1 MSSSGTLPLAI
12 TLRVDGS
19 GQVTGE
25 IGKVTGGLKGL
36 EDKARASSA
45 GIARGQGAL
54 QSALRGTKSTVASL
68 ANEFSV
74 LRAAA
79 VVAGAAFVGRSFIGT
94 ASELENVA
102 VRMRFLTGSTAEAA
116 ASTKLLRDY
125 ANQVPFEFEEI
136 AQAAPS
142 LLVVAK
148 GTDDLNKLLQITG
161 DLAAVSGLSFA
172 ETAAQLQRAMS
183 GGIASA
189 DLFRERGI
197 SALLGFQA
205 GVQVTG
211 EQTKAAIYDMW
222 FGPGGATNSIKGA
235 SNAMADTWTGITS
248 MLSDKWFAFK
258 ADLMDGGPFEFLK
271 ASFAELNA
279 RADENFGNITN
290 LAHETGGTI
299 VEITKNI
306 ALGGASIIDT
316 LGGPI
321 SAVAGALDSMWAGY
335 KALPEEAQTLGIVGA
350 LLFGKKGIVAIGAAA
365 SAIDN
370 IGQITGLIHEQ
381 AISSAIN
388 QIDAKIAEARQ
399 AVAEASAAFENGY
412 ASAVNNQPGG
422 ASSSAANALVQD
434 LTAAQQAL
442 ADLSAQRDKLIASP
456 IPSTS
461 ILGTDAKA
469 AGEAQTAVQSFF
481 DAVQKRIE
489 DARAKAAAAGEEV
502 AKTTDRATGVSEE
515 ARKAAI
521 KAETDYQSALKKTLG
536 ALDPIGSKQ
545 AELLSQMALL
555 DQAIA
560 KQKGSTDQL
569 VAARGKLAAQLDALR
584 NPMTT
589 ITEAH
594 TKNVVQLNAELAAIK
609 AGEGPYKNY
618 LASKKV
624 EEKSQAI
631 INDLLA
637 KGYDLKTINTQ
648 AITDQVTE
656 EQKLTTQ
663 IDAEKEARTGANE
676 AWQAFVTEVLGA
688 FVNSTGSMGDAFTSL
703 IGRMKQEVL
712 NAGVGSLF
720 GFKTSS
726 TPILS
731 GMAQLLHIGPTAAS
745 GASGAAAPSTLDRLF
760 KNGDLFPGL
769 QSAILNNT
777 AELVNFGSTL
787 GGQSGSWIGTQ
798 VSDLGL
804 ALNNYAN
811 VVAELPGGAVGGG
824 LINAGAGYAGSQ
836 LGASVFGGQPGI
848 GSQAGGFAG
857 SIIGSTFGPWGSALG
872 SFAGS
877 FIGSALD
884 SVIGGDG
891 PETRAA
897 VFAGQGA
904 AQAENKWA
912 VGRTTGASGLAIV
925 GEAQRVGAEGEK
937 AVAGMVDTFTK
948 IDATLTGLTRAAG
961 LTADLSG
968 VKNFGVGQ
976 FSATDMAGAG
986 RDFVRAWITAVSE
999 PFDAELKAAA
1009 QSLVGNTAEDLV
1021 NAYQS
1026 LLTIRDSIKTGGIFS
1041 GLGSLQQISQAVAPA
1056 EVQRI
1061 AAFGAQLKGLSATL
1075 SNHDGVAAWEQ
1086 SQRSV
1091 FGLWRDQGDAIVSAA
1106 EVAASS
1112 EDFSA
1117 LTAAVQERYAT
1128 EQQLIGQIMGAL
1140 QTAADQFGQ
1149 SYESIFV
1156 DGLKTEEER
1165 YNYFRAQAD
1174 AIAQTITT
1182 LNDPSAISAA
1192 AGEYNKTLMQAYN
1205 SLSAESR
1212 DAMRADILSTD
1223 KAVGDLVAE
1232 RLNAVLA
1239 GVNADNNANVPGSV
1253 GNAVQAAVTA
1263 AVGDLQKA
1271 VTDAIAALATQQQS
1285 TADADAQNTA
1295 NFGGWVQA
1303 LPGSINVNV
1312 AIPRGAEVAFA

>member
-25 IGKVTGGLKGL
+25 LGKVTGGLKTL
-36 EDKARASSA
+36 EDRARASSD

-54 QSALRGTKSTVASL
+54 QSALSGTKSTVSSL

-79 VVAGAAFVGRSFIGT
+79 VVAGAAFTARSFIST

-125 ANQVPFEFEEI
+125 ANQVPFEFQEI

-148 GTDDLNKLLQITG
+148 GTADLNRLLQITG
-161 DLAAVSGLSFA
+161 DLAAVTGLSFN
-172 ETAAQLQRAMS
+172 ETAGQLQRAMS
-183 GGIASA
+183 SGIASA
-189 DLFRERGI
+189 DLFRERGVN
-197 SALLGFQA
+197 ALLGFQA

-211 EQTKAAIYDMW
+211 EETKARIYDMW
-222 FGPGGATNSIKGA
+222 FGPGGATNTIKGA
-235 SNAMADTWTGITS
+235 ADSMAGTWTGITS

-279 RADENFGNITN
+279 RADANFGSIQN

-321 SAVAGALDSMWAGY
+321 SAVAGALDSMWQGY

-365 SAIDN
+365 SAINN
-370 IGQITGLIHEQ
+370 IGQITGLIREQ
-381 AISSAIN
+381 AVSSAIN

-399 AVAEASAAFENGY
+399 AVAEASAAFENRY

-422 ASSSAANALVQD
+422 ASSDAATALVQD

-442 ADLSAQRDKLIASP
+442 ADLAAQRDKLIAAP

-461 ILGTDAKA
+461 VLGTDAATTGATQA
-469 AGEAQTAVQSFF
+469 AVSQFF

-489 DARAKAAAAGEEV
+489 DARAKAAAAGQDV
-502 AKTTDRATGVSEE
+502 AKAGAAAAGVSAE
-515 ARKAAI
+515 ASKAAI
-521 KAETDYQSALKKTLG
+521 KAETDYQSALKKTLS
-536 ALDPIGSKQ
+536 ALDPLGSKQ
-545 AELLSQMALL
+545 AELIGQMALL
-555 DQAIA
+555 DQAIG

-569 VAARGKLAAQLDALR
+569 VAARGKLAVQLDALR
-584 NPMTT
+584 NPLTA

-609 AGEGPYKNY
+609 AGEGPYKAY
-618 LASKKV
+618 LTSKKV
-624 EEKSQAI
+624 EEESQKI

-637 KGYDLKTINTQ
+637 KGYDLRNINTQ
-648 AITDQVTE
+648 AITDQVRE
-656 EQKLTTQ
+656 EQGLVAQ
-663 IDAEKEARTGANE
+663 IDAEKEARSAAND
-676 AWQAFVTEVLGA
+676 AWEAFVTEVLGA
-688 FVNSTGSMGDAFTSL
+688 FVNATGSMGDAFSSL
-703 IGRMKQEVL
+703 ISRMKQEVL
-712 NAGVGSLF
+712 NAGVGALF
-720 GFKTSS
+720 GFKSAS
-726 TPILS
+726 TPLLS
-731 GMAQLLHIGPTAAS
+731 GVGRLLGIGGAAA
-745 GASGAAAPSTLDRLF
+745 GASGAQAAGGGAASPSSLSLLF
-760 KNGDLFPGL
+760 KGGSLFPGI
-769 QSAILNNT
+769 QSSVFSQLGQLSMQPGLLGDIGL
-777 AELVNFGSTL
+777 FGSNAA
-787 GGQSGSWIGTQ
+787 GSM
-798 VSDLGL
+798 
-804 ALNNYAN
+804 AK
-811 VVAELPGGAVGGG
+811 LPGGFVGGG
-824 LINAGAGYAGSQ
+824 LISAGAGFLGGQ
-836 LGASVFGGQPGI
+836 LGASVFGGEAGLGSAAGGI
-848 GSQAGGFAG
+848 GGALIGAQFGALGGPLGAFAG
-857 SIIGSTFGPWGSALG
+857 A
-872 SFAGS
+872 
-877 FIGSALD
+877 FIGAALD
-884 SVIGGDG
+884 KVIGGDG

-897 VFAGQGA
+897 VFAGA
-904 AQAENKWA
+904 DTSRAEVKHTVA
-912 VGRTTGASGLAIV
+912 TTTAASGLTLA
-925 GEAQRVGAEGEK
+925 GEAQRVGEEGRK
-937 AVAGMVDTFTK
+937 AVAGMVETFAG
-948 IDATLTGLTRAAG
+948 IDATLTQLSRAAG
-961 LTADLSG
+961 LSVDLSG
-968 VKNFGVGQ
+968 VKNFGAGQ
-976 FSATDMAGAG
+976 FSAADMAGAG

-1009 QSLVGNTAEDLV
+1009 QSLVGNTAEDLI
-1021 NAYQS
+1021 NAYQG
-1026 LLTIRDSIKTGGIFS
+1026 LLTIRDSIANGGIFA

-1056 EVQRI
+1056 EIQRI
-1061 AAFGAQLKGLSATL
+1061 AAFGAQLKGLQATL
-1075 SNHDGVAAWEQ
+1075 ATDRVAAWEQ

-1091 FGLWRDQGDAIVSAA
+1091 FALWRDQGDAIVSAA

-1112 EDFSA
+1112 EDFA
-1117 LTAAVQERYAT
+1117 VLTAAVQERYAT

-1149 SYESIFV
+1149 SYQSIFV

-1174 AIAQTITT
+1174 AIAKTIQT

-1192 AGEYNKTLMQAYN
+1192 AGEYNNALMAAYN
-1205 SLSAESR
+1205 ALSTESR
-1212 DAMRADILSTD
+1212 DAMRADILATTE
-1223 KAVGDLVAE
+1223 AVGDLVNE
-1232 RLNAVLA
+1232 RLNAALA
-1239 GVNADNNANVPGSV
+1239 SINADSNASVPGSV
-1253 GNAVQAAVTA
+1253 GNAVEAAVTA
-1263 AVGDLQKA
+1263 AVGDLQQA
-1271 VTDAIAALATQQQS
+1271 VIDAIAALASQQQA

-1295 NFGGWVQA
+1295 AFGGWVQK
-1303 LPGSINVNV
+1303 LPGSIAVTV

>member
-25 IGKVTGGLKGL
+25 IGKVTGGLKTL
-36 EDKARASSA
+36 EDRARASSD

-54 QSALRGTKSTVASL
+54 QSALSGTRSTVSSL

-94 ASELENVA
+94 ASEFENIGIQI
-102 VRMRFLTGSTAEAA
+102 RFLTKSTKEAA
-116 ASTKLLRDY
+116 DATKLLRDY
-125 ANQVPFEFEEI
+125 AAETPFSLEEI
-136 AQAAPS
+136 SRSAPS
-142 LLVVAK
+142 LLAVSK
-148 GTDDLNKLLQITG
+148 GTEELARNLKITG
-161 DLAAVSGLSFA
+161 DIAAATGLTFDV
-172 ETAAQLQRAMS
+172 TAQQLQMAMS
-183 GGIASA
+183 AGIASA
-189 DLFRERGI
+189 DTFRLRSVG
-197 SALLGFQA
+197 SMLGFQA
-205 GVQVTG
+205 GVATSA
-211 EQTKAAIYDMW
+211 EETKRKIYDMW
-222 FGPGGATNSIKGA
+222 FGPGSATNTLKGA
-235 SNAMADTWTGITS
+235 AEAMKDTWTGITS
-248 MLSDKWFAFK
+248 MLGDKWVSFK

-279 RADENFGNITN
+279 RADANFGGIKNV
-290 LAHETGGTI
+290 AHSTGAAI

-321 SAVAGALDSMWAGY
+321 SAVAGALDGMWQGY

-365 SAIDN
+365 SAINN
-370 IGQITGLIHEQ
+370 IGEITGLIREQ
-381 AISSAIN
+381 AISSAVN

-422 ASSSAANALVQD
+422 ASSDAATALVED
-434 LTAAQQAL
+434 LRAAQQAL
-442 ADLSAQRDKLIASP
+442 ADLAAQRDKLIAAP

-469 AGEAQTAVQSFF
+469 TGEAQTAVTQFF

-489 DARAKAAAAGEEV
+489 DARAKAAAAGQDV
-502 AKTTDRATGVSEE
+502 AKAGAAAAGVSAE
-515 ARKAAI
+515 ASKAAI
-521 KAETDYQSALKKTLG
+521 KAETDYQSALKKTLS
-536 ALDPIGSKQ
+536 ALDPLGSKQ
-545 AELLSQMALL
+545 AELISQMALL
-555 DQAIA
+555 DQAIG

-569 VAARGKLAAQLDALR
+569 VVARGKLAAQLDALR
-584 NPMTT
+584 NPLTA

-609 AGEGPYKNY
+609 AGEAPYKQY

-624 EEKSQAI
+624 EEESQRI

-637 KGYDLKTINTQ
+637 KGYDIRNINTQ
-648 AITDQVTE
+648 AITDQVRE
-656 EQKLTTQ
+656 EQGLVAQ
-663 IDAEKEARTGANE
+663 IDAEKEARTGAND
-676 AWQAFVTEVLGA
+676 AWEAFVTEVLGA
-688 FVNSTGSMGDAFTSL
+688 FVNATGSMGDAFSSL
-703 IGRMKQEVL
+703 LGRMKQEVI
-712 NAGVGSLF
+712 NAGIGSLF

-726 TPILS
+726 TPLLS
-731 GMAQLLHIGPTAAS
+731 GIGQLLGIGGAAV
-745 GASGAAAPSTLDRLF
+745 GASGAQAAGGGGVSPSTLASLF
-760 KNGDLFPGL
+760 KGGSLFPGI
-769 QSAILNNT
+769 QSSVFSQLGQLSMQPGLLGDIGL
-777 AELVNFGSTL
+777 FGSNAA
-787 GGQSGSWIGTQ
+787 GSM
-798 VSDLGL
+798 
-804 ALNNYAN
+804 AK
-811 VVAELPGGAVGGG
+811 LPGGFVGGG
-824 LINAGAGYAGSQ
+824 LISAGAGFLGGQ
-836 LGASVFGGQPGI
+836 LGASVFGGEAGLGSAAGGI
-848 GSQAGGFAG
+848 GGALLGAQFGALGGPLGAFAG
-857 SIIGSTFGPWGSALG
+857 A
-872 SFAGS
+872 

-884 SVIGGDG
+884 KVIGGDG

-897 VFAGQGA
+897 VFAGA
-904 AQAENKWA
+904 DTSRAEVKHTVA
-912 VGRTTGASGLAIV
+912 SVTGASGLALA

-937 AVAGMVDTFTK
+937 AVAGMVDTFSK
-948 IDATLTGLTRAAG
+948 IDATLTQLSRAAG
-961 LTADLSG
+961 LSVDLSG
-968 VKNFGVGQ
+968 VKNFGSGQ
-976 FSATDMAGAG
+976 FSASDMVGAG

-999 PFDAELKAAA
+999 PFDSELQAAA
-1009 QSLVGNTAEDLV
+1009 RGLVGNTAEDLI

-1026 LLTIRDSIKTGGIFS
+1026 LLTIRDSIANGGIFA

-1056 EVQRI
+1056 EIQRI
-1061 AAFGAQLKGLSATL
+1061 AAFGAQLKGLQATMAT
-1075 SNHDGVAAWEQ
+1075 DGVQAWEQ

-1091 FGLWRDQGDAIVSAA
+1091 FELWRDQGDAIVSAA

-1112 EDFSA
+1112 EDFSV

-1174 AIAQTITT
+1174 AIAQTMTT
-1182 LNDPSAISAA
+1182 LTDPSAISAA
-1192 AGEYNKTLMQAYN
+1192 ATNYNQTMMQAYS

-1212 DAMRADILSTD
+1212 DAMRADILSTVD
-1223 KAVGDLVAE
+1223 AVGDLATE
-1232 RLNAVLA
+1232 RLNSALGA
-1239 GVNADNNANVPGSV
+1239 VNADNNANVPGSV
-1253 GNAVQAAVTA
+1253 ANAVEAAVTA
-1263 AVGDLQKA
+1263 AVADLQQA
-1271 VTDAIAALATQQQS
+1271 VTDAIAALAAQQQS
-1285 TADADAQNTA
+1285 TASADADNTA
-1295 NFGGWVQA
+1295 AFGGWVQK

-1312 AIPRGAEVAFA
+1312 AVPRGAEVAFA